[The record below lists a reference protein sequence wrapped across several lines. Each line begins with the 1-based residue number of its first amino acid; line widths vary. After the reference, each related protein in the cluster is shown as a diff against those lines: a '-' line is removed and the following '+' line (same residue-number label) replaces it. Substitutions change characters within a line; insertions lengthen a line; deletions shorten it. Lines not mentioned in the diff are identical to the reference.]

1 MWYCMNGK
9 CIIADGISQ
18 ESKIPV
24 NIYQHGFLIA
34 FCYNIILL
42 SSIVVIGKYCG
53 IVSMMVTY

>member
-1 MWYCMNGK
+1 MNGK